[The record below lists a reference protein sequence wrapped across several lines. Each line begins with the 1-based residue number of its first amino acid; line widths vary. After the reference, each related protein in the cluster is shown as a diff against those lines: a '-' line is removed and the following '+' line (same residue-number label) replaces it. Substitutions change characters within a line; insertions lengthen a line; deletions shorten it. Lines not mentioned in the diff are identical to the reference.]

1 MTEEPLYRPSLE
13 EIEQYFLPEETV
25 RAMKKAVDHQETL
38 CAFYTAK
45 KAHHAMHVLETA
57 EHVPPPKIMPDP
69 SKYEATTHDQAEKEP
84 KQDTIK
90 QEMDFL
96 KPIIIGVPILAVIF
110 LAYFFTLIL
119 LVA

>member
-25 RAMKKAVDHQETL
+25 RAMKKAIAHQKTQIEYFRTSMEAQAL
-38 CAFYTAK
+38 FDCVRSTKPEPTQTERESTVHAQAK
-45 KAHHAMHVLETA
+45 R
-57 EHVPPPKIMPDP
+57 
-69 SKYEATTHDQAEKEP
+69 QP
-84 KQDTIK
+84 KQDTAK
-90 QEMDFL
+90 QETEFL
-96 KPIIIGVPILAVIF
+96 KPILIGAPILTVIF